1 MLATSGFARVHSNA
15 FVFLDHAEFG
25 VCEMMRSMT
34 PLVLGVTLLAAMAG
48 QTQADNF
55 YFTFT
60 DTAPYDG
67 FNVPGTVTGEILG
80 LTDNV
85 ANQQAAEVVV
95 FSFPPIFGPYV
106 ATAPNTEIPV
116 SNNLFSVSDVKIGNQ
131 IVEMITAFYFEAGVE
146 DNVGLG
152 GSPLDAMRPI
162 TGELF
167 VDGAYR
173 SLRTQFYNRPNG
185 IFSVPQRPLLFSV
198 GQWWRFNRVC
208 GSRQLRLH
216 PGTCFPHDARNGVV
230 CNRRVWPSSMETKG
244 DGIDRCNLS
253 WGRPNRFSRPQ
264 RHRRADPPRKTNVAI
279 RAVDRSIQ
287 RPTGFPGTAASR
299 FGRARR
305 RSRLGVPGA
314 ESVDSR
320 RPARSGPEACRPL
333 SRAERVSGRPRC
345 S

>member
-1 MLATSGFARVHSNA
+1 VHSNA

-167 VDGAYR
+167 VDGATGPFEP
-173 SLRTQFYNRPNG
+173 SFTIGPMGFSQSPNG
-185 IFSVPQRPLLFSV
+185 PFFFPSVNGGGSTGYVDPGNYGYTPEPASLTMLGTGLFAIA
-198 GQWWRFNRVC
+198 GFGFRRWR
-208 GSRQLRLH
+208 
-216 PGTCFPHDARNGVV
+216 
-230 CNRRVWPSSMETKG
+230 RRVME
-244 DGIDRCNLS
+244 S
-253 WGRPNRFSRPQ
+253 
-264 RHRRADPPRKTNVAI
+264 
-279 RAVDRSIQ
+279 
-287 RPTGFPGTAASR
+287 TAAT
-299 FGRARR
+299 
-305 RSRLGVPGA
+305 
-314 ESVDSR
+314 
-320 RPARSGPEACRPL
+320 
-333 SRAERVSGRPRC
+333 
-345 S
+345 